1 MVNGPKRILSSAIAN
16 ALGEYFD
23 VDATSIEANLI
34 KDARIVLKHVALKKQ
49 TSCVPINS
57 VGNST
62 VITVTGSV
70 EEVSFTWAWSVG
82 GSDQQWIRDAVL
94 TITGAKFACH
104 LEHDEVHDA
113 DATKITDD
121 KHRDSL
127 SDFSFVN
134 PAKIDADAQKEI
146 KKEPGGIVGYVAR
159 QVKMVIDMLTLKMVG
174 FELRIVLPPSLV
186 PEDKNVELSD
196 GSRSI
201 VIGADELELLSLGR
215 DDTPSTSDVTMS
227 VLQQRLSLRSFVTSI
242 VLNDNDENT
251 IEHPIL
257 EPFSYCTDVKRVG
270 ERFGGFLTGL
280 DVKGVVE
287 SVQSIADSLRSTS
300 GLTLHLGNVQT
311 ETIMQLGMLVLPPPS
326 KSVESERY
334 ASSKSS
340 TTVTDSVSVSDSSS
354 FTFPL
359 PSVSLVLYEDTRF
372 VVTDIIMRY
381 KADGSV
387 CSIEASKMKY
397 TTVSGE
403 QAVASHV
410 LLTGRPT
417 MKMKIECID
426 SLYIP
431 DSVQLS
437 KPVQGTEI
445 SYEGDVLMVRVDD
458 EVDVMV
464 LIKNDVDN
472 DATSAR
478 QTNATAIPPAPCPID
493 MAINMITVRKDADGS
508 SMKLI
513 SLKLYANP
521 AHDSTQVAIQFDDFK
536 NQMLSLSKANIC
548 ASVPV
553 KEMNTIN
560 DFTFSV
566 DKAEVKSGYSTNDWT
581 SEFRPTHKHVTLS
594 ATSPTPIVKMPKANI
609 ASMRVQIT
617 WAGTG
622 VKIKDTSLTIKA
634 FKGKADTSSK
644 DLINYYTTAC
654 LSRVPDFISNAEVLG
669 LNVVDSTALNL
680 GTWFGLATPFGAG
693 GGIAAV
699 TAVDVVKGAVNA
711 GKRNRKV
718 DESAGYRPG
727 DFLRGVFYAA
737 GEATRDGAIKRGKNV
752 DEGNL
757 IDWAVGA
764 TSGTSNYI
772 SDNKVKLGG
781 ATSGGV
787 GFLYGM
793 VLGGPVGAVVGE

>member
-23 VDATSIEANLI
+23 VDAKSIEANLI

-215 DDTPSTSDVTMS
+215 DDAPSTSDVTMS

-242 VLNDNDENT
+242 VLNDNDEST

-340 TTVTDSVSVSDSSS
+340 TTVTDSVSISDSSS

-397 TTVSGE
+397 TT
-403 QAVASHV
+403 
-410 LLTGRPT
+410 
-417 MKMKIECID
+417 
-426 SLYIP
+426 
-431 DSVQLS
+431 LS

-493 MAINMITVRKDADGS
+493 MAINMIAVRKDADGS
-508 SMKLI
+508 SMKLK